1 MLLEEGIMM
10 AAEEVCSIRGDLAQL
25 ARDLFEGSEDGSNV
39 DAEAADVFVQIAL
52 FGEIV
57 YS

>member
-1 MLLEEGIMM
+1 MM